1 MSLNDDPSLIFC
13 IMAARSVRALSL
25 MREHVASAYFCRGG
39 RALGDTYFEGD
50 ASEDSNAAS
59 SLELAELAGEE
70 AKPSAG
76 GNGEEAKPSAEGK
89 GEEATL
95 SPEENGD
102 GVKPSPEGNA
112 NAE

>member
-25 MREHVASAYFCRGG
+25 MREHEASAYFCRGG

-50 ASEDSNAAS
+50 ASEDCNAAS
-59 SLELAELAGEE
+59 SLERAELAGEE
-70 AKPSAG
+70 VKPSAG
-76 GNGEEAKPSAEGK
+76 GNGEEAA
-89 GEEATL
+89 L
-95 SPEENGD
+95 RPEENGD
-102 GVKPSPEGNA
+102 EVKLSPEGNA